1 MGVSLRNGGHD
12 QVADFESSNQN
23 QVAVKDDKI
32 KTQIVNHG
40 NEWWKIKTGIG
51 EDYQYNHGL
60 WHSDDEFQDESVA
73 EALTKG
79 DGTDCSSDQHGSVGF
94 AIDTTS

>member
-51 EDYQYNHGL
+51 EDYQYNH
-60 WHSDDEFQDESVA
+60 SDDEFQDESDVGVPN
-73 EALTKG
+73 EG
-79 DGTDCSSDQHGSVGF
+79 SGTGCSSNQHGSVGF